1 MDLCSSS
8 SEHSLQERDTNIN
21 LGSFSGEIVL
31 SLHLYLMTHFN
42 WDSTGI
48 FLGIVINSQ
57 KHHSLNDKLD
67 GYITHMENH
76 TSE

>member
-1 MDLCSSS
+1 MDLCSSFF
-8 SEHSLQERDTNIN
+8 EHRLQERDTNIN
-21 LGSFSGEIVL
+21 LGSFSREIVL

-57 KHHSLNDKLD
+57 KHPSLNDKLD
-67 GYITHMENH
+67 GYITHTESH
-76 TSE
+76 TSG